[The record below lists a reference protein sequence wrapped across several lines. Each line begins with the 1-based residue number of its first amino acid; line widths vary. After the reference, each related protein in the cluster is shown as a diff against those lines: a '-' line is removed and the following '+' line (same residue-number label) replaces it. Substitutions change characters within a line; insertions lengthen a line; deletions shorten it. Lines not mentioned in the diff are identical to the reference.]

1 MNTLKTKV
9 DNLIIDKLKKL
20 NDLVKKKVLN
30 KSVQNKLNT
39 KVNNLENK
47 IPDAPNLIHTN
58 QYNADKQSSKQKY

>member
-1 MNTLKTKV
+1 MIKW
-9 DNLIIDKLKKL
+9 
-20 NDLVKKKVLN
+20 KKKVLN

-58 QYNADKQSSKQKY
+58 QYNADKQSSKQKYWICS